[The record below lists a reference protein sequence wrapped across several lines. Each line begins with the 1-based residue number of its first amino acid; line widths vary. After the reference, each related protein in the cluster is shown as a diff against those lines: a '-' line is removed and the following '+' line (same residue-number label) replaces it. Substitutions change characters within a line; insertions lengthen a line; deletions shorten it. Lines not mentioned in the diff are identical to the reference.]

1 MAKSKSY
8 GGLIVLLIVIAGAAG
23 GGWYY
28 FRGKTVKQPEF
39 QTTKVARGDITQ
51 SVTATGDLQPDVT
64 VDIGAQVSG
73 QIKEV
78 LVDFNSKVKQGDV
91 LARIDE
97 STPTQKLRQ
106 AKADLES
113 AEANNQLIVINAKRT
128 QELFGKNLVSQQ
140 ELDSINAQ
148 LAQSNATL
156 STRRAAV
163 ANAELDLERTV
174 ITSPIDGIVLD
185 RKTDKGRTV
194 NASMNAPT
202 LFTLVNNLTKMQIN
216 AAVAE
221 ADIGSIQ
228 EGQEV
233 KFTVDA
239 FPSRTFTGTVRQVR
253 NAATAN
259 QSVVSYATIIDV
271 VNEDLKLKPGM
282 TANVSIVVQHKP
294 NLLRIENGALRV
306 RMPQDLLPKP
316 AAPAIATGTGGTVAK
331 SGEKKGNAKSG
342 NAEGANAP
350 ATLTD
355 DERMRL
361 TMEVIREVGFER
373 GTPASPD
380 QIARAKK
387 LAKDKGLDP
396 DLVAARLST
405 PGGRGKRG
413 GDGGGGGGSSGG
425 RSRSGGGGGGGGSGG
440 GDRGF
445 NNTIFSRPI
454 YRLVDSAAP
463 VKKIEV
469 VTTKL
474 GISDG
479 FHTEVL
485 EGLNEGDTIVK
496 GVTIPGAA
504 PVVAGPGGVSN
515 PFQSG
520 GRSFGGSSGMR
531 GR

>member
-8 GGLIVLLIVIAGAAG
+8 GGLIFLLLVLGAAAG

-28 FRGKTVKQPEF
+28 FRGKTDKPPEF

-51 SVTATGDLQPDVT
+51 SVTATGDLQPVVT

-78 LVDFNSKVKQGDV
+78 LVDFNSQVKQGDV

-106 AKADLES
+106 AEADLES
-113 AEANNQLIVINAKRT
+113 AEASNMLIQINAKRT
-128 QELFGKNLVSQQ
+128 ADLFEKNLVSQQ
-140 ELDSINAQ
+140 ELDSIRAQ
-148 LAQSNATL
+148 LPQSNATL

-163 ANAELDLERTV
+163 ADAKLNLERTV
-174 ITSPIDGIVLD
+174 ITAPIDGIVLD

-194 NASMNAPT
+194 NASTNAPV

-239 FPSRTFTGTVRQVR
+239 FPSRTFAGTVRQVR

-271 VNEDLKLKPGM
+271 INEDLKLKPGM
-282 TANVSIVVQHKP
+282 TANVSIIVQHKP
-294 NLLRIENGALRV
+294 NVLRVENGTLRV
-306 RMPQDLLPKP
+306 RIPQDMLPKTATP
-316 AAPAIATGTGGTVAK
+316 AVASGSGGAVAK
-331 SGEKKGNAKSG
+331 SGGKKAGEKTGS
-342 NAEGANAP
+342 AEGANP
-350 ATLTD
+350 AAMATMTD

-380 QIARAKK
+380 QIAKAKK

-405 PGGRGKRG
+405 PVSRGKRG
-413 GDGGGGGGSSGG
+413 GGDSGGGGGGSTGG
-425 RSRSGGGGGGGGSGG
+425 RSRGSSGGGGGGGG
-440 GDRGF
+440 
-445 NNTIFSRPI
+445 
-454 YRLVDSAAP
+454 
-463 VKKIEV
+463 
-469 VTTKL
+469 
-474 GISDG
+474 
-479 FHTEVL
+479 
-485 EGLNEGDTIVK
+485 
-496 GVTIPGAA
+496 
-504 PVVAGPGGVSN
+504 
-515 PFQSG
+515 
-520 GRSFGGSSGMR
+520 
-531 GR
+531 